1 MEIGIVGAG
10 KVGCSIGKY
19 LCEHGRPVA
28 GYFSRSKES
37 VEFAA
42 TFTGTKGFSTL
53 EELTAASSILFIA
66 TPDDTIFKVW
76 EEIKKQS
83 IQGKIICH
91 FSGSLSSVVF
101 SDIEQ
106 TGASGCSIHPMYAF
120 SNKKNSYEKLNS
132 VLFTAEG
139 EEAALAVVVPLFRQ
153 LGNSVSTIHRE
164 SKARYH
170 AAASMVS
177 NMMVGL
183 YQMGVDM
190 LVSCGMEEDEAGRL
204 VKPLVKGNMETVLS
218 RSPKEA
224 LTGPIERND
233 IGTVEKHLAVL
244 SRRER
249 DVYEKLG
256 QMVVEIAKKKNP
268 DRDYT
273 AISDRLRMG
282 GSR

>member
-19 LCEHGRPVA
+19 LCEHDRPVV
-28 GYFSRSKES
+28 GYFSQSRES

-42 TFTGTKGFSTL
+42 TFTGTKSFPTL

-66 TPDDTIFKVW
+66 TPDDVIPEIW

-101 SDIEQ
+101 SDIGQ

-120 SNKKNSYEKLNS
+120 SNKITSYENLNS
-132 VLFTAEG
+132 VMFTTEG
-139 EEAALAVVVPLFRQ
+139 EDAALAVVASLFRQ
-153 LGNSVSTIHRE
+153 LGNPVSTICRD
-164 SKARYH
+164 SKIRYH

-190 LVSCGMEEDEAGRL
+190 LKSCGLEQETARQL
-204 VKPLVKGNMETVLS
+204 VEPLVRGNMEAVLHG
-218 RSPKEA
+218 SPEEA

-233 IGTVEKHLAVL
+233 IGTVEKHLQVL
-244 SRRER
+244 SSRER
-249 DVYEKLG
+249 EVYAGLG
-256 QMVVEIAKKKNP
+256 QVVVEIAEKKNP
-268 DRDYT
+268 GRDYT
-273 AISDRLRMG
+273 AVSDRLV
-282 GSR
+282 